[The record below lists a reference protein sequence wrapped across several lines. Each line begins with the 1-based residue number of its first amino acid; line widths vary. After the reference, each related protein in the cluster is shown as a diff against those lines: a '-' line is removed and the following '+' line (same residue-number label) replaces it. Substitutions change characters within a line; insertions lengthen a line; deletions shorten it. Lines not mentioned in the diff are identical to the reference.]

1 MESMSIDPAA
11 AAIGAQLVD
20 VATRGLGSGSA
31 ALPSLTAL
39 APAGAE
45 EVSMLAA
52 TAFAA
57 EGQAVLAACTAA
69 QEELARAGMAL
80 TEIARM
86 YSQVDGEAAGT
97 LIAGGSRFAGQP
109 FAGGPVSGV
118 LQAETLAG
126 AAGSAAPSLGSAA
139 PPPLAANVAGG
150 VSGLNPSTTVPA
162 AANAASMAMGA
173 GTVPLSS
180 LGQVTSVASAGA
192 AGGGTAPGLASS
204 VDQGETDPDES
215 GDQQSAERVL

>member
-31 ALPSLTAL
+31 ALPSLTAV

-52 TAFAA
+52 TSFAT
-57 EGQAVLAACTAA
+57 EGQAVLAASTAA

-86 YSQVDGEAAGT
+86 YTQVDGEAAGSLMAGGSQIAGQ
-97 LIAGGSRFAGQP
+97 LIAGA
-109 FAGGPVSGV
+109 PVSGV
-118 LQAETLAG
+118 SHVENLAG
-126 AAGSAAPSLGSAA
+126 AAVQ
-139 PPPLAANVAGG
+139 PLMANAVGG
-150 VSGLNPSTTVPA
+150 VSAANPSTVVPA
-162 AANAASMAMGA
+162 AANAASMALGA
-173 GTVPLSS
+173 GSAPLSS
-180 LGQVTSVASAGA
+180 IGQVTSFASAGG
-192 AGGGTAPGLASS
+192 AGGGGVPGLASA
-204 VDQGETDPDES
+204 VEQKPDENDRDEA
-215 GDQQSAERVL
+215 GAQQSGEQLL